1 MGEEGTEGALPMAL
15 SLLSGV
21 RRGPDREDY
30 LRREGQ
36 IKRQRPA
43 QKKKKEA
50 EQPKKKEGKHGPC
63 PYCKGAKTKMH
74 YGNYVKHLLEQHH
87 CDMGGSHAC
96 PTYRHGCSAAFYKYA
111 ERTAHEQAC
120 RAGLLSYMCGA
131 SVRGLIIAI
140 K

>member
-1 MGEEGTEGALPMAL
+1 MLTTRVSKFIEAAW
-15 SLLSGV
+15 
-21 RRGPDREDY
+21 
-30 LRREGQ
+30 Q

-87 CDMGGSHAC
+87 CDMDGNHAC
-96 PTYRHGCSAAFYKYA
+96 LTCRHGCSATFYKYA
-111 ERTAHEQAC
+111 ERTAHGQAC
-120 RAGLLSYMCGA
+120 TSSRHGYMYGA